1 MKKHLLLLLILA
13 FPLINVNAQNL
24 QASKKDCIIPIGGI
38 YELNIYG
45 SEEVLFYA
53 VIPDISDLGITSSIF
68 ELTYQDNT
76 TIIYDGTVNQNT
88 GNPQI
93 LIPVPCNN
101 KVMQA
106 KVFVNAIKGSG
117 FVQTLCSGSKTQS
130 FSPIG
135 VCGTKFQSLNISPN
149 PARNILN
156 VNINN
161 QKFLQ
166 NSKVELLIYNFNGD
180 LVKKQAVRNIEQT
193 NSLDVSELSSGN
205 YILKLKVDNKIINTQ
220 RVVISD

>member
-1 MKKHLLLLLILA
+1 MLKSYKLQKKE
-13 FPLINVNAQNL
+13 
-24 QASKKDCIIPIGGI
+24 CIIPIGGI

-53 VIPDISDLGITSSIF
+53 VIPDISDLSITSSTF

-76 TIIYDGTVNQNT
+76 TIIYDGTVNQTT

-106 KVFVNAIKGSG
+106 KVLVNGIKGSG
-117 FVQTLCSGSKTQS
+117 FLQTLCSGSRTES
-130 FSPIG
+130 FSPFG

-149 PARNILN
+149 PAKNILN
-156 VNINN
+156 ININKE
-161 QKFLQ
+161 QLQQ
-166 NSKVELLIYNFNGD
+166 NSKVELLIYNFNGN

>member
-1 MKKHLLLLLILA
+1 MKKHLLLLLILIY
-13 FPLINVNAQNL
+13 PLINSNAQKL
-24 QASKKDCIIPIGGI
+24 QASKKDCNIPIESI

-53 VIPDISDLGITSSIF
+53 VIPNISDLSIMSNIF

-76 TIIYDGTVNQNT
+76 TISYVGTINQNT
-88 GNPQI
+88 GYPQI

-106 KVFVNAIKGSG
+106 KVFVNGIKGSG
-117 FVQTLCSGSKTQS
+117 FSQTLCSGSKTQS
-130 FSPIG
+130 FSPFG

-156 VNINN
+156 VNINKG
-161 QKFLQ
+161 QLQQ
-166 NSKVELLIYNFNGD
+166 NSKVELSIYNFNGD
-180 LVKKQAVRNIEQT
+180 FVKKQAVRNIEQT

-205 YILKLKVDNKIINTQ
+205 YILKLKVDNKIISTQ
-220 RVVISD
+220 RVIISD